1 MKKFLCVSVLLIVLV
16 TIVACGG
23 NDSDLIRVNI
33 GATPVPHQEIL
44 RYIQPALREAGI
56 DLQITPFTVFH
67 QVNPALAD
75 GAIDANYFQHRP
87 FFNNSPESDQLYW
100 LGNVHI
106 EPMGAYSYWLNDISE
121 LPDGARVAIP
131 GDATNKGRAFLL
143 LHNHGVIT
151 IDLEVPINQLTAF
164 HIIDNPLNLQFTDM
178 EASLLPGVWNDPN
191 IMLAIINTN
200 HVLNSGMANPLTDSL
215 IIESVDSPFANGL
228 VVRYEDRN
236 NPVFHTILRYLQ
248 SDAVRAFIERSY
260 EGVVPV
266 F

>member
-1 MKKFLCVSVLLIVLV
+1 MKKALLAFVLLIVLV
-16 TIVACGG
+16 ATAACGG
-23 NDSDLIRVNI
+23 NDSDLIRVTI

-44 RYIQPALREAGI
+44 RYIQPALREEGI

-75 GAIDANYFQHRP
+75 GDIDANFFQHRP
-87 FFNNSPESDQLYW
+87 FFSNSPEADQLYW
-100 LGNVHI
+100 LGNIHI
-106 EPMGAYSYWLNDISE
+106 EPMGAYSYWLDDISE
-121 LPDGARVAIP
+121 LPVDARVAIP

-143 LHNHGVIT
+143 LHNHGIIV
-151 IDLEVPINQLTAF
+151 IDLDVPINQLTAF

-200 HVLNSGMANPLTDSL
+200 HVLSSGIANPLTDSL
-215 IIESVDSPFANGL
+215 IIESTDSPFANGL

-236 NPVFHTILRYLQ
+236 NPVFQTILRHMQ
-248 SDAVRAFIERSY
+248 SDSVRAFIERSY